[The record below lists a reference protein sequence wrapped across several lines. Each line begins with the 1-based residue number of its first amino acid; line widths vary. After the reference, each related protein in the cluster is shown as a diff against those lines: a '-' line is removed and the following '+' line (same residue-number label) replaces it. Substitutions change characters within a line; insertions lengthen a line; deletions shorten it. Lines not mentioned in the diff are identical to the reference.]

1 MRHLIKF
8 NVLWIFLC
16 VFCINHTC
24 TTKELFI
31 LVGPRMPFRFH
42 QCQYRLLIVNSISL
56 LIWSLNRKNW
66 KYHSKFWKPSCHLLV
81 PSKLH
86 KHFRQDSGKTTTS
99 TLLHY
104 KLGAAT
110 RRVEGT
116 KPLNGLDCYVPL
128 NRPGMVFSDTLLSL
142 LLVVSLAPRGFFS
155 GYSGFPLSLK
165 TNTFKFQFDLER
177 TDTFQRVL
185 MNSLVIRG

>member
-1 MRHLIKF
+1 MYYGF
-8 NVLWIFLC
+8 FLC

-66 KYHSKFWKPSCHLLV
+66 KYHSKFWKPSCHLLL

-86 KHFRQDSGKTTTS
+86 KHFQQDSPEKTTTS

-116 KPLNGLDCYVPL
+116 ESLKWPRLLCAAEGGL
-128 NRPGMVFSDTLLSL
+128 VFRDTSFEF
-142 LLVVSLAPRGFFS
+142 VVRFLPCSERFFS
-155 GYSGFPLSLK
+155 GVLRFSPLLK
-165 TNTFKFQFDLER
+165 NQYFQNSNSIWNAR
-177 TDTFQRVL
+177 TRFNDFLWTP
-185 MNSLVIRG
+185 